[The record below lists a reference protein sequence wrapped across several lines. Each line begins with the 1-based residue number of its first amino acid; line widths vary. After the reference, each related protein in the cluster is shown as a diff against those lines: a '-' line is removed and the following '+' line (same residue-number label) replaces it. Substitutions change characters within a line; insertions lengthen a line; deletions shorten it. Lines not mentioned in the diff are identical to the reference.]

1 MWFFPLFFTNFRKF
15 FNQFFKKWKKN
26 YHIGRPAAS
35 AVVNSLG
42 RTRSSRRTRPVL
54 VVIWD
59 IPFCSPGVVVLTL
72 IWVWLW
78 ICRCGVCMY
87 SFPFGTTIG
96 LTLKNEKKMLWKT
109 KYTNSSI
116 LQPAKHVLIS
126 EIFFTLVQI
135 SKKRCQIMA
144 RSTISLSA

>member
-1 MWFFPLFFTNFRKF
+1 MRKLNNILLSKLEKKIKKSFRKLWF
-15 FNQFFKKWKKN
+15 VFPILHKFYSIFLLIFQKVKKN

-78 ICRCGVCMY
+78 ICRCGLCLY

-96 LTLKNEKKMLWKT
+96 LTLKKERKNVMKKEIHM
-109 KYTNSSI
+109 YT
-116 LQPAKHVLIS
+116 
-126 EIFFTLVQI
+126 
-135 SKKRCQIMA
+135 
-144 RSTISLSA
+144 